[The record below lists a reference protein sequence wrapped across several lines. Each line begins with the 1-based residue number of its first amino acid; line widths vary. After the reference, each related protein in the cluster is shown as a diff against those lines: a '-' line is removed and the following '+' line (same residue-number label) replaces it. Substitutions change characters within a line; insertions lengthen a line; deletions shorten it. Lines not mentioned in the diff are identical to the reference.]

1 MTGDLTRGKV
11 WPTPQLIRAA
21 RGLVSIDQETLA
33 AAAGV
38 SRKAVI
44 SLEADKSDAMDYR
57 RLDVLQKIRKVL
69 EEKWRIEFVRESQ
82 SVGAGVHLRKS
93 SASASWKMA
102 LVGEHPYLKAV
113 ARDHSVIPSRLP
125 RRIGLPSL
133 STQEP
138 IPSSAGSR
146 RTEAVGPFDT
156 PRGASPR

>member
-11 WPTPQLIRAA
+11 WPTPQLIRTA

-69 EEKWRIEFVRESQ
+69 EEKWRIEFARESQ

-93 SASASWKMA
+93 SASAS
-102 LVGEHPYLKAV
+102 
-113 ARDHSVIPSRLP
+113 
-125 RRIGLPSL
+125 
-133 STQEP
+133 
-138 IPSSAGSR
+138 
-146 RTEAVGPFDT
+146 
-156 PRGASPR
+156 

>member
-93 SASASWKMA
+93 SASAS
-102 LVGEHPYLKAV
+102 
-113 ARDHSVIPSRLP
+113 
-125 RRIGLPSL
+125 
-133 STQEP
+133 
-138 IPSSAGSR
+138 
-146 RTEAVGPFDT
+146 
-156 PRGASPR
+156 